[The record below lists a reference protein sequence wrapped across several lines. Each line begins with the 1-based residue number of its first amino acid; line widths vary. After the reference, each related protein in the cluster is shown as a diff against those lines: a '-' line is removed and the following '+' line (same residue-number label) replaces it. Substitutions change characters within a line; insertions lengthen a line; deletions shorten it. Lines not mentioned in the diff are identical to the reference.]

1 MASGFTGEGI
11 YQCLISGITVAKT
24 ILNKDYTSPEWEAV
38 LKYNRIQE
46 KILNFLVKAGPFRGM
61 IHELIV
67 MLLNNSYIKAKINKG
82 FS

>member
-11 YQCLISGITVAKT
+11 YQSLVSGKTVAHT
-24 ILNKDYTSPEWEAV
+24 ILNENYSSLDWDAV

-46 KILNFLVKAGPFRGM
+46 KILKVLIKAGPFKGW

-67 MLLNNSYIKAKINKG
+67 MLLNNKRIKAKINKG